1 MSRFASYSIV
11 KDHVVHVT
19 CQELGGLNGNTKC
32 TKCQDLQSVE
42 VGHYKEADEE
52 NSKASF

>member
-1 MSRFASYSIV
+1 MSRS
-11 KDHVVHVT
+11 
-19 CQELGGLNGNTKC
+19 ELGGLIGNIKC

-52 NSKASF
+52 NSMAVVSSSLG